1 MTSDGRKN
9 ALNYLLA
16 GIAVSGSLYIL
27 ALHSDDPAIVAAS
40 IFLALICLTDS
51 LYGKIPNLCNAG
63 LALFGFGLH
72 SFVSGLE
79 GLLFALAGLGLGFGL
94 LLLPYLMGGFGA
106 GDVKALAALGAVTG
120 PVVLLHVFVYMAF
133 WGGGL
138 ALLHNLCARDLGR
151 KLAEGVASVQATVLT
166 RDPRQIRSDPDDE
179 RRRLVRFPYAVA
191 IALGYDTFILRGGV
205 L

>member
-1 MTSDGRKN
+1 MKSDGHRN
-9 ALNYLLA
+9 ALNYILA
-16 GIAVSGSLYIL
+16 GLAVGGSLYLL
-27 ALHSDDPAIVAAS
+27 ALNSHDPSIVAAS

-72 SFVSGLE
+72 SYTSGAE
-79 GLLFALAGLGLGFGL
+79 GFLFALGGLGLGFVL

-106 GDVKALAALGAVTG
+106 GDVKALAALGALTG
-120 PVVLLHVFVYMAF
+120 PAVLLHVFVYMAF

-138 ALLHNLCARDLGR
+138 ALLHNLCARGLGR
-151 KLAEGVASVQATVLT
+151 KLAVGLVSLQATVLT
-166 RDPRQIRSDPDDE
+166 RDPRQIRFDTDDE
-179 RRRLVRFPYAVA
+179 QGRLVRFPYAVA
-191 IALGYDTFILRGGV
+191 IAFGYNTFIVRGGV